1 MLCNGAIMCLF
12 VCICTCCA
20 RNWLMAHGQKGPWKK
35 HNLIPQTIIGSE
47 PEDARP
53 FVQLRYVLVKRSDS

>member
-1 MLCNGAIMCLF
+1 M
-12 VCICTCCA
+12 T
-20 RNWLMAHGQKGPWKK
+20 HGQKGPWKK

-53 FVQLRYVLVKRSDS
+53 FVQLRYVLVKRSGSKKTSCHATSGCNKCAVNSGCQYV

>member
-1 MLCNGAIMCLF
+1 M
-12 VCICTCCA
+12 T
-20 RNWLMAHGQKGPWKK
+20 HGQKGPWKK